1 MTRLERPGVLGR
13 GRQTVGGQ
21 QCLQGFQESRVKL
34 GGYAGIIAS
43 PPLLRARFVG
53 IVAAMTATTLAPATR
68 YQIAAWLMTA
78 SGLLL
83 ILYLRLLPAL
93 LAGLLVVQLV
103 HLLAP
108 RFVIGKLGHTWSKV
122 LVVSLITL
130 IVLGALGGVTAGAI
144 LYLRTEGGLA
154 GLLTKMAE
162 VIENSREL
170 LPPWA
175 GEWLPQGDESV
186 IRAGLVEWLRVHA
199 QDLRKLGGDA
209 GRVLLLILV
218 GFIIGSFVAL
228 REASPHQMMA
238 PLAQALCERVH
249 RLAEAFRRVVFAQ
262 VRISA
267 LNALLTWA
275 YLVLVLP
282 AFGVELPFVKTMVLV
297 TFVVG
302 LLPVLGN
309 LISNTIIVIISL
321 SHSLYVAA
329 GSLVFLVVIHKL
341 EYFVNARIIGGQIKA
356 RAWELLIAMLAM
368 EAAFGVP
375 GVIAAPFFY
384 AYIKKELSDRELI

>member
-1 MTRLERPGVLGR
+1 MT
-13 GRQTVGGQ
+13 
-21 QCLQGFQESRVKL
+21 ESL
-34 GGYAGIIAS
+34 
-43 PPLLRARFVG
+43 
-53 IVAAMTATTLAPATR
+53 TPATR
-68 YQIAAWLMTA
+68 YQIAAWLMMA
-78 SGLLL
+78 AGLLL
-83 ILYLRLLPAL
+83 VLYLRLLPAL
-93 LAGLLVVQLV
+93 LAGLLVAQLV

-108 RFVIGKLGHTWSKV
+108 RFVIGKLSHTWSKV

-144 LYLRTEGGLA
+144 LYLRTEGGLT

-186 IRAGLVEWLRVHA
+186 IRAGLVEWLRAHA

-209 GRVLLLILV
+209 GRALLLILI
-218 GFIIGSFVAL
+218 GFIIGSFIAL
-228 REASPHQMMA
+228 REATPHLTLA
-238 PLAQALCERVH
+238 PLAQALCERAH

-267 LNALLTWA
+267 LNALLTWI
-275 YLVLVLP
+275 YLVLILP
-282 AFGVELPFVKTMVLV
+282 AFGVQLPFVKTMVLV

-309 LISNTIIVIISL
+309 LVSNTIIVIISL

-329 GSLVFLVVIHKL
+329 GSLAFLVVIHKL

-356 RAWELLIAMLAM
+356 RAWELLIVMLAM

-375 GVIAAPFFY
+375 GVIAAPVYY
-384 AYIKKELSDRELI
+384 AYIKKELSDRKLI

>member
-1 MTRLERPGVLGR
+1 LPR
-13 GRQTVGGQ
+13 
-21 QCLQGFQESRVKL
+21 S
-34 GGYAGIIAS
+34 S
-43 PPLLRARFVG
+43 FVG
-53 IVAAMTATTLAPATR
+53 NVAAMTSIQPATR
-68 YQIAAWLMTA
+68 YQIAAWLMMA
-78 SGLLL
+78 AALPLV
-83 ILYLRLLPAL
+83 LYLRLLPAL

-108 RFVIGKLGHTWSKV
+108 RFVIGRLDHTWSKV

-144 LYLRTEGGLA
+144 LYLRTEGGLT

-175 GEWLPQGDESV
+175 GAWLPQGDESV
-186 IRAGLVEWLRVHA
+186 IRAGLVEWLRDHA
-199 QDLRKLGGDA
+199 QDLRKLGGNA
-209 GRVLLLILV
+209 GRVLLLILL
-218 GFIIGSFVAL
+218 GLIIGSFVAL
-228 REASPHQMMA
+228 REAAPHQIMA
-238 PLAQALCERVH
+238 PLAQALCERVR
-249 RLAEAFRRVVFAQ
+249 RLAEAFHRVVFAQ

-267 LNALLTWA
+267 LNALLTWI
-275 YLVLVLP
+275 YLVLILP

-309 LISNTIIVIISL
+309 LISNSIIVIISL

-329 GSLVFLVVIHKL
+329 GSLAFLVVIHKL

-356 RAWELLIAMLAM
+356 RAWELLIVMLAM

-375 GVIAAPFFY
+375 GVIAAPVFY
-384 AYIKKELSDRELI
+384 AYFKKELSDRELI

>member
-1 MTRLERPGVLGR
+1 MTVI
-13 GRQTVGGQ
+13 Q
-21 QCLQGFQESRVKL
+21 
-34 GGYAGIIAS
+34 
-43 PPLLRARFVG
+43 
-53 IVAAMTATTLAPATR
+53 PATR
-68 YQIAAWLMTA
+68 YQIAAWLMMA
-78 SGLLL
+78 AGLLL
-83 ILYLRLLPAL
+83 VLKLRLLPAL

-108 RFVIGKLGHTWSKV
+108 RFVIGKLSHTWSKI

-130 IVLGALGGVTAGAI
+130 VVLGALGGLTAGAI
-144 LYLRTEGGLA
+144 LYLRTEGGLT

-175 GEWLPQGDESV
+175 REWLPQGDESV
-186 IRAGLVEWLRVHA
+186 IRAGLVEWLRTHA

-209 GRVLLLILV
+209 GRVLLLMLIGMV
-218 GFIIGSFVAL
+218 IGSFVAL
-228 REASPHQMMA
+228 REATPNLRLG
-238 PLAQALCERVH
+238 PLSVELCERVQ
-249 RLAEAFRRVVFAQ
+249 RLGEAFRRVVFAQ
-262 VRISA
+262 LRISA
-267 LNALLTWA
+267 LNALLTWI
-275 YLVLVLP
+275 YLGLILP
-282 AFGVELPFVKTMVLV
+282 SFGVELPFVKTMVLV

-309 LISNTIIVIISL
+309 LISNTVIVIISL
-321 SHSLYVAA
+321 SHSLHVAA
-329 GSLVFLVVIHKL
+329 GSLAFLVVIHKL

-356 RAWELLIAMLAM
+356 RAWELLIVMLAM

-375 GVIAAPFFY
+375 GVIAAPVFY

>member
-1 MTRLERPGVLGR
+1 LP
-13 GRQTVGGQ
+13 
-21 QCLQGFQESRVKL
+21 
-34 GGYAGIIAS
+34 
-43 PPLLRARFVG
+43 RARFVG
-53 IVAAMTATTLAPATR
+53 MVAPMTESLAPATR
-68 YQIAAWLMTA
+68 YQIAAWLMMA
-78 SGLLL
+78 AGLLL
-83 ILYLRLLPAL
+83 VLHLRVLPAL

-108 RFVIGKLGHTWSKV
+108 RFVIGKLSHTWSKV

-130 IVLGALGGVTAGAI
+130 VVLGALGGMTAGAI
-144 LYLRTEGGLA
+144 LYLRTEGGLT

-162 VIENSREL
+162 IIENSREL

-186 IRAGLVEWLRVHA
+186 IRAGLVEWLRTHA

-209 GRVLLLILV
+209 GRVLLLILI
-218 GFIIGSFVAL
+218 GFIVGSFIAL
-228 REASPHQMMA
+228 REATPHRSLA
-238 PLAQALCERVH
+238 PLAQALYERVH
-249 RLAEAFRRVVFAQ
+249 RLGEAFRRVVFAQ

-267 LNALLTWA
+267 LNALLTA
-275 YLVLVLP
+275 IYLALILP
-282 AFGVELPFVKTMVLV
+282 AFGVHLPFVKTMVLV

-309 LISNTIIVIISL
+309 LLSNTVIVVISL

-329 GSLVFLVVIHKL
+329 GSLAFLVVIHKL

-356 RAWELLIAMLAM
+356 RAWELLVVMLGM

-375 GVIAAPFFY
+375 GVIAAPVFY

>member
-1 MTRLERPGVLGR
+1 MP
-13 GRQTVGGQ
+13 
-21 QCLQGFQESRVKL
+21 
-34 GGYAGIIAS
+34 
-43 PPLLRARFVG
+43 RARFFG
-53 IVAAMTATTLAPATR
+53 NVASMTVIQPATR
-68 YQIAAWLMTA
+68 YQIAAWLMMA
-78 SGLLL
+78 AGLLL
-83 ILYLRLLPAL
+83 VLKLRLLPAL

-108 RFVIGKLGHTWSKV
+108 RFVIGKLSHTWSKI

-130 IVLGALGGVTAGAI
+130 VVLGALGGLTAGAI
-144 LYLRTEGGLA
+144 LYLRTEGGLT

-175 GEWLPQGDESV
+175 REWLPQGDESV
-186 IRAGLVEWLRVHA
+186 IRAGLVEWLRTHA

-209 GRVLLLILV
+209 GRVLLLMLIGMV
-218 GFIIGSFVAL
+218 IGSFVAL
-228 REASPHQMMA
+228 REATPNLRLG
-238 PLAQALCERVH
+238 PLSVELCERVQ
-249 RLAEAFRRVVFAQ
+249 RLGEAFRRVVFAQ
-262 VRISA
+262 LRISA
-267 LNALLTWA
+267 LNALLTWI
-275 YLVLVLP
+275 YLGLILP
-282 AFGVELPFVKTMVLV
+282 SFGVELPFVKTMVLV

-309 LISNTIIVIISL
+309 LISNTVIVIISL
-321 SHSLYVAA
+321 SHSLHVAA
-329 GSLVFLVVIHKL
+329 GSLAFLVVIHKL

-356 RAWELLIAMLAM
+356 RAWELLIVMLAM

-375 GVIAAPFFY
+375 GVIAAPVFY

>member
-1 MTRLERPGVLGR
+1 MTD
-13 GRQTVGGQ
+13 
-21 QCLQGFQESRVKL
+21 S
-34 GGYAGIIAS
+34 
-43 PPLLRARFVG
+43 
-53 IVAAMTATTLAPATR
+53 LAPATR
-68 YQIAAWLMTA
+68 YQIAAWLMLA
-78 SGLLL
+78 AGLLL
-83 ILYLRLLPAL
+83 VMFLRLLPAL

-108 RFVIGKLGHTWSKV
+108 RFVIGKLDHTWSKV
-122 LVVSLITL
+122 LAVSLITL
-130 IVLGALGGVTAGAI
+130 VVLGALGGATAGAI
-144 LYLRTEGGLA
+144 LYLRTEGGLT

-186 IRAGLVEWLRVHA
+186 IRAGLVEWLREHA
-199 QDLRKLGGDA
+199 QDLRKLGGNA
-209 GRVLLLILV
+209 GRVLLLVLIGL
-218 GFIIGSFVAL
+218 IIGSFVAL
-228 REASPHQMMA
+228 REATPHHTLA
-238 PLAQALCERVH
+238 PLAQALCERTR

-267 LNALLTWA
+267 LNALLTWV
-275 YLVLVLP
+275 YLGVILP
-282 AFGVELPFVKTMVLV
+282 AFGVQLPFVKTMVLV
-297 TFVVG
+297 TFGVG

-309 LISNTIIVIISL
+309 LVSNTIIVIISL

-329 GSLVFLVVIHKL
+329 GSLAFLVLIHKL

-356 RAWELLIAMLAM
+356 RAWELLIVMLAM

-375 GVIAAPFFY
+375 GVIAAPVFY
-384 AYIKKELSDRELI
+384 AYIKKELSDRKLI

>member
-1 MTRLERPGVLGR
+1 MTE
-13 GRQTVGGQ
+13 
-21 QCLQGFQESRVKL
+21 
-34 GGYAGIIAS
+34 
-43 PPLLRARFVG
+43 
-53 IVAAMTATTLAPATR
+53 TLAPVTR
-68 YQIAAWLMTA
+68 HQIAAWLMMA
-78 SGLLL
+78 AGLLL
-83 ILYLRLLPAL
+83 VLYLRLLPAL

-108 RFVIGKLGHTWSKV
+108 RIVLGKLSHTWSKV

-130 IVLGALGGVTAGAI
+130 VVLGALGGVTAGAI
-144 LYLRTEGGLA
+144 LYLRTEGGLT

-170 LPPWA
+170 LPDWA
-175 GEWLPQGDESV
+175 AAYMPQGDESV
-186 IRAGLVEWLRVHA
+186 IRAGLVEWLRTHA

-209 GRVLLLILV
+209 GRVLLLVLI

-228 REASPHQMMA
+228 REASPHQVLA
-238 PLAQALCERVH
+238 PLAQALSERVH

-267 LNALLTWA
+267 LNALLTWI
-275 YLVLVLP
+275 YLGVILP
-282 AFGVELPFVKTMVLV
+282 GFGVELPFVKTMVLV
-297 TFVVG
+297 TFLVG

-309 LISNTIIVIISL
+309 LISNTVIVIISL

-329 GSLVFLVVIHKL
+329 GSLAFLVIIHKL

-356 RAWELLIAMLAM
+356 RAWELLIVMLMM

-375 GVIAAPFFY
+375 GVIAAPILY
-384 AYIKKELSDRELI
+384 AYAKKELSDRNLI